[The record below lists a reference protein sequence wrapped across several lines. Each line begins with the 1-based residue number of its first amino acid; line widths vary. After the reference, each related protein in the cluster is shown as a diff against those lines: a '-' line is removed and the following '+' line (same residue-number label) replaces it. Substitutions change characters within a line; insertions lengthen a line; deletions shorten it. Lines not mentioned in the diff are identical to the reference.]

1 MHHMD
6 PYRLPPGRIASLI
19 DFEQILTD
27 NITLCEWPERLGK
40 VVWEEHLEKRRANIL
55 EVKFSGIGVQEVSSR
70 PLRGRQS
77 AENDAPP
84 CSCPSFHPVETD

>member
-1 MHHMD
+1 MESAVLISQRRQYLVSRD
-6 PYRLPPGRIASLI
+6 PHQSLA
-19 DFEQILTD
+19 TV
-27 NITLCEWPERLGK
+27 R
-40 VVWEEHLEKRRANIL
+40 
-55 EVKFSGIGVQEVSSR
+55 GIGVQEVSSR